1 MTDLKRLLKFAFP
14 LMAAAFL
21 LAACAS
27 LIGPREVDLP
37 QERLQHN
44 LDRKFP
50 MRQRVLGVFEVE
62 LSHPQLA
69 ILAENNRV
77 ALNFDLNVTPLLARQ
92 AWRGNMTVSGR
103 LNVDSVRNTVYL
115 SEAHVDRFAMDNMD
129 DGKQAQLAS
138 VANLLGDN
146 VIKDIA
152 VHTFDPKE
160 LRYAG
165 VQFVLTGI
173 STRPGGVVANLR
185 PAEQAR

>member
-1 MTDLKRLLKFAFP
+1 LK
-14 LMAAAFL
+14 
-21 LAACAS
+21 
-27 LIGPREVDLP
+27 
-37 QERLQHN
+37 
-44 LDRKFP
+44 
-50 MRQRVLGVFEVE
+50 
-62 LSHPQLA
+62 
-69 ILAENNRV
+69 
-77 ALNFDLNVTPLLARQ
+77 FDLNVTPLLARQ

-115 SEAHVDRFAMDNMD
+115 SDAHVDRFAMDNMD
-129 DGKQAQLAS
+129 GGKQAQLAS

-152 VHTFDPKE
+152 VYTFDPKE

-173 STRPGGVVANLR
+173 STRPGGLVANLR

>member
-1 MTDLKRLLKFAFP
+1 MIDLKRSLKFAFP
-14 LMAAAFL
+14 LLAAAFL

-37 QERLQHN
+37 QKRLQHN

-77 ALNFDLNVTPLLARQ
+77 ALNVDLNVTPLLARQ

-115 SEAHVDRFAMDNMD
+115 SDAHVDRFAMDNMD
-129 DGKQAQLAS
+129 GGKQAQLAS

-152 VHTFDPKE
+152 VYTFDPKE

-173 STRPGGVVANLR
+173 STRPGGLVANLR

>member
-1 MTDLKRLLKFAFP
+1 MIDLKRSLKFVFA
-14 LMAAAFL
+14 LVAAALL

-27 LIGPREVDLP
+27 LIGPREIDLP
-37 QERLQHN
+37 QERLQQN

-62 LSHPQLA
+62 LSHPQLT

-77 ALNFDLNVTPLLARQ
+77 ALNVDLNVTPLLARQ

-129 DGKQAQLAS
+129 EGKQVQLAS

-146 VIKDIA
+146 VVKDIA

-173 STRPGGVVANLR
+173 NTRPGGLVASLR
-185 PAEQAR
+185 PAEQSR